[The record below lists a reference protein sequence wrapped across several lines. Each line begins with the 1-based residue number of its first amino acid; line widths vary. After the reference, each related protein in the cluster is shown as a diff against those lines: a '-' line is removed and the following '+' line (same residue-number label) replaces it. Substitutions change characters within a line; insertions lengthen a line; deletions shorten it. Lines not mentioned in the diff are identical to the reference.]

1 MKVKLKEYD
10 IAELSLLAVKK
21 RMQLYLNEILE
32 KAIAAQEDI
41 TRAKNR

>member
-32 KAIAAQEDI
+32 KVIAA
-41 TRAKNR
+41 

>member
-1 MKVKLKEYD
+1 MIFREIEGGTMKVKLKEYD

-32 KAIAAQEDI
+32 KAIAA
-41 TRAKNR
+41 